1 MTLAL
6 RHRTAGEIKVARTSP
21 SRAAGHGAG
30 GRLALIGRFSLSD
43 REGTVALPAGVQRL
57 VAFLALKP
65 KAVLRDHV
73 AWVLWPETSEGQ
85 ATANLRSMLWR
96 LRRVVPGIVDATCTE
111 LSLAEQVTVDVR
123 EASALARR
131 LRDRPEAAA
140 TEDMEAFP
148 LSGEVLP
155 GWYEDW
161 LLVER
166 ERFRQIRLQALESL
180 CDAYAVKGDHGR
192 AIDAGLAAIELDPL
206 RESAHRALMRAH
218 LAQGNLAEVARTLEG
233 FCTQVWDQ
241 LGIPP
246 STLMRTMADE
256 LRIPW
261 RCGDAGGR

>member
-1 MTLAL
+1 MEV
-6 RHRTAGEIKVARTSP
+6 AGTSS
-21 SRAAGHGAG
+21 SREAGGGAG

-43 REGTVALPAGVQRL
+43 RQGTVALPAGVQRL

-73 AWVLWPETSEGQ
+73 AGVLWSETTEGQ

-96 LRRVVPGIVDATCTE
+96 LKRSVPGIVDSTVTE
-111 LSLAEQVTVDVR
+111 LALADGVTVDVR

-131 LRDRPEAAA
+131 LRDRPAAA
-140 TEDMEAFP
+140 VAEDMEAFP

-180 CDAYAVKGDHGR
+180 CDAYAAQGDHAR
-192 AIDAGLAAIELDPL
+192 AIEAGLAAIELDPL

-233 FCTQVWDQ
+233 FCTQVWDT

-246 STLMRTMADE
+246 SPLMRTMADE

-261 RCGDAGGR
+261 RYGDAGVR

>member
-1 MTLAL
+1 
-6 RHRTAGEIKVARTSP
+6 
-21 SRAAGHGAG
+21 
-30 GRLALIGRFSLSD
+30 
-43 REGTVALPAGVQRL
+43 
-57 VAFLALKP
+57 
-65 KAVLRDHV
+65 
-73 AWVLWPETSEGQ
+73 
-85 ATANLRSMLWR
+85 
-96 LRRVVPGIVDATCTE
+96 
-111 LSLAEQVTVDVR
+111 
-123 EASALARR
+123 
-131 LRDRPEAAA
+131 
-140 TEDMEAFP
+140 MEAFP

-180 CDAYAVKGDHGR
+180 CDAYAVQGDHGR